1 MGMST
6 TRSDAGENEATS
18 NKATVREFLRTHDEV
33 ASKDA
38 LLAGTDVP
46 AWYINQIAAADSF
59 YTSLNYNGE
68 YVASKHIVGHRSTH
82 DGFWRP
88 EVDDGVAVFHR
99 KETTKATLKHLAF
112 RRQSGLTPTEARDSL
127 DRQCYRPLR
136 KLAENNEVS
145 ATDWND
151 TTVYTHSWPSR
162 RDDQLSQ
169 RQTDQPTD
177 VTPDD
182 DDADGYLYR
191 DELIA
196 TFLSVAVS
204 QVQSISHERAAAL
217 VLRQFEGDSFDALE
231 RRLRRNHSFREALD
245 YVEPEDVPDGTSLW
259 RAFDELPPNELR
271 DCLQSMCSELLT
283 DHEHGGEFVVIDGTH
298 IAAWANTRDEI
309 ENGDVEGASWG
320 QHEGKFYGYKV
331 YIVVDAAAELPVAI
345 TMETGSTHDC
355 SAFEP
360 LIDEFD
366 ERYDTDELQAVL
378 ADAGFDSQGNRD
390 HCQDSL
396 NCPLLGAINP
406 RRSSPLATIKQEI
419 KELFEEHGDEIDS
432 PYDAL
437 EQLPQEQLSEYGVE
451 VGSVE
456 ESYIFQAIKE
466 RMHRHLRAGVERVF
480 SRLKSFT
487 GLDRV
492 RARKEGN
499 VETHVVLSAVA
510 LVTASLTAKRQNKPG
525 LIRSPS
531 RLI

>member
-378 ADAGFDSQGNRD
+378 AYADFDSQVTRD

-492 RARKEGN
+492 RARKEDN

-510 LVTASLTAKRQNKPG
+510 LVAASLTAKRQNKPG

>member
-1 MGMST
+1 M
-6 TRSDAGENEATS
+6 ATNRPDTS
-18 NKATVREFLRTHDEV
+18 EDTAASHKAMVREYLRNHGEV
-33 ASKDA
+33 ASKDTLRA
-38 LLAGTDVP
+38 STDVP
-46 AWYINQIAAADSF
+46 AWYITQIASTEAF
-59 YTSLNYNGE
+59 YTSLNHNGK

-82 DGFWRP
+82 DWFWRP
-88 EVDDGVAVFHR
+88 EVDDGIAVFHR
-99 KETTKATLKHLAF
+99 EETTKATLKHLAF
-112 RRQSGLTPTEARDSL
+112 HRPSGLTPTEAQDRL

-136 KLAENNEVS
+136 KLAENEEVHV
-145 ATDWND
+145 TERNN

-169 RQTDQPTD
+169 RQTDQPAD

-182 DDADGYLYR
+182 ADTDGYLYR

-196 TFLSVAVS
+196 TFLSVAMS
-204 QVQSISHERAAAL
+204 QIQSIPPERAAAL

-231 RRLRRNHSFREALD
+231 RRLRRNHSFREALE

-259 RAFDELPPNELR
+259 RAFDELHPDELR
-271 DCLQSMCSELLT
+271 DCLQSMCSELLA

-298 IAAWANTRDEI
+298 VAAWANTRDEI

-320 QHEGKFYGYKV
+320 KHEGSFYGYKV
-331 YIVVDAAAELPVAI
+331 YLVVDVAAELPVAI
-345 TMETGSTHDC
+345 TMETGSTNDC
-355 SAFEP
+355 DGFEP
-360 LIDEFD
+360 LIDNFD
-366 ERYDTDELQAVL
+366 EYCDTDEIQAVL
-378 ADAGFDSQGNRD
+378 ADAGFDSSENRD
-390 HCQDSL
+390 YCQGALD
-396 NCPLLGAINP
+396 CPMLGAINP
-406 RRSSPLATIKQEI
+406 RRSSSLKKIRDDI
-419 KELFEEHGDEIDS
+419 KELFKQHDDEIES

-437 EQLPQEQLSEYGVE
+437 DMLDQEQLSAYGVE

-466 RMHRHLRAGVERVF
+466 RMHRHLRVGVERVF
-480 SRLKSFT
+480 SRPKSFT

-492 RARKEGN
+492 RARKEDN

-510 LVTASLTAKRQNKPG
+510 LVAASLTAVRQNKPG

>member
-1 MGMST
+1 MSN
-6 TRSDAGENEATS
+6 TRSDTTEKTVEAHKS
-18 NKATVREFLRTHDEV
+18 AVREFLQAHEEV

-38 LLAGTDVP
+38 LRAGTDVP
-46 AWYINQIAAADSF
+46 AWYIDQIASQDTF
-59 YTSLNYNGE
+59 YTSLNHHHE
-68 YVASKHIVGHRSTH
+68 YVASKHIVGHRSSH

-99 KETTKATLKHLAF
+99 KETTKATLKHLSF
-112 RRQSGLTPTEARDSL
+112 RRPSGLTASEAREIL
-127 DRQCYRPLR
+127 GRQCYRPLR
-136 KLAENNEVS
+136 KLAENDEVY
-145 ATDWND
+145 AADWNN
-151 TTVYTHSWPSR
+151 TTVYTHSWSSR

-177 VTPDD
+177 LTPND

-196 TFLSVAVS
+196 TFLSVAIS
-204 QVQSISHERAAAL
+204 QVQSISPERAAAL

-245 YVEPEDVPDGTSLW
+245 YAEPEDVPDGTSLW
-259 RAFDELPPNELR
+259 RAFDDLQPDELR
-271 DCLQSMCSELLT
+271 DCLQSMCSEVLA
-283 DHEHGGEFVVIDGTH
+283 DHDHAGEFVVIDGTH
-298 IAAWANTRDEI
+298 IAAWANTREEI

-320 QHEGKFYGYKV
+320 HHEGKFYGYKV
-331 YIVVDAAAELPVAI
+331 FLVVDAASELPVAI
-345 TMETGSTHDC
+345 TMETGKRNDTT
-355 SAFEP
+355 AFEP
-360 LIDEFD
+360 LIEDFD
-366 ERYDTDELQAVL
+366 ERYDTDNLQAAL
-378 ADAGFDSQGNRD
+378 ADAGFDSQDNREFCHEELD
-390 HCQDSL
+390 
-396 NCPLLGAINP
+396 CPLLTAINP
-406 RRSSPLATIKQEI
+406 RRSSSLKQIRDDIKQ
-419 KELFEEHGDEIDS
+419 LFEEREEGFDS

-437 EQLPQEQLSEYGVE
+437 EELPQQLLSDYGVE

-456 ESYIFQAIKE
+456 ETYIFQAIKE

-492 RARKEGN
+492 RARKENN
-499 VETHVVLSAVA
+499 VETHAVLSAVA
-510 LVTASLTAKRQNKPG
+510 LVAASLTAVRENKPG